1 LRLISWLYRIR
12 PSVIHNPFQLY
23 KGSNLTNNWD
33 EIEQTPNQLR
43 WRPFT
48 IPSNE
53 TKVDFVDGLN
63 TICGAGDTRSRNGLA
78 IHIYCINAS
87 MKDKCLY
94 NSDGDLLI
102 VPQTGKLLLTTEFG
116 QIEVMPKEICVIQQ
130 GMRFS
135 VDIFE
140 QSRGYVLEVYDNH
153 FILPNLGPIGANGL
167 ANPRDF
173 LTPVAKYEDRQCDR
187 YEIVNKYQGKLFVA
201 QQKHSPFDVVAWH
214 GNYVPFKYDL
224 SNFMVINSVSF
235 DHAVSLEFLLNYFYR
250 TFAYKIRN
258 LFSIIGSFN
267 IHSIDLSFSK
277 ARRCDRRL
285 CNISSAL
292 GSR

>member
-1 LRLISWLYRIR
+1 MNLLIPKLITNYKTLLRLISWLYRIL
-12 PSVIHNPFQLY
+12 PSVIHSPFQPY

-78 IHIYCINAS
+78 VHIYCINAS

-173 LTPVAKYEDRQCDR
+173 LTPVAKYEDRQCDS

-201 QQKHSPFDVVAWH
+201 HQKHSPFDVVAWH

-235 DHAVSLEFLLNYFYR
+235 DHAVSL
-250 TFAYKIRN
+250 
-258 LFSIIGSFN
+258 
-267 IHSIDLSFSK
+267 
-277 ARRCDRRL
+277 
-285 CNISSAL
+285 
-292 GSR
+292 